1 MVVAFGNTPL
11 VCSGGPIK
19 DKYSHMKYKL
29 SIVILCLGMAL
40 AGFAEDVVF
49 KAHAPS
55 QVIVGRPFQLTYS
68 VNQRSRDLRAPEFT
82 DFDYLAGPYTS
93 TSSSTSF
100 VNGHRT
106 SSFEQTYTY
115 TLMARTPGT
124 FTIAPATVKVDGE
137 SVQSNGVRI
146 TVLPEDEQQSNSA
159 AVQQSEGRSN
169 SASGQSAERSNENN
183 IFVRTIAS
191 KTRVH
196 EQEALMVT
204 YKLYFANVDVAQLTN
219 NTKLP
224 EFTGFLKQD
233 LEQGEIQTQLEHY
246 NGRNYQTAV
255 LYRTILYPQHSGDIA
270 IEPAKFEAVL
280 RVQTQ
285 QRVRSIFDDFF
296 GSYTNVTKMLTA
308 PGATIHV
315 SALPSG
321 KPAGFSGGV
330 GKFTMTPSISQTEV
344 QTNDAVTIKIDISG
358 AGNMKLV
365 KTPSVDWPE
374 GFEPYDPKVTNNF
387 NTTTAGVSGTKSIE
401 YLAIPRSAGD
411 YTIPAITFS
420 YFDIEDKAYR
430 TLATPEYTIH
440 VKRGSGDASVTSAED
455 KGSVYYAR
463 KEDIKQLGT
472 DIRYIDTKPL
482 KASASH
488 PLTLS
493 SFHLLWLWYAVPALI
508 ALILLIVLRKQIKEN
523 ADITRVRYKRANK
536 VAQKRLKAA
545 AAALKAGNK
554 DAFYAAIEQAAWTYL
569 SDRLSIPTAELNKD
583 NIAALLQQKGVS
595 EALIADVKNVLSTA
609 EFARYAPSTDHAMDD
624 LYRDTT
630 TLINNLENEK
640 I

>member
-1 MVVAFGNTPL
+1 MKRL
-11 VCSGGPIK
+11 V
-19 DKYSHMKYKL
+19 
-29 SIVILCLGMAL
+29 SIVCVLGIAL
-40 AGFAEDVVF
+40 ASFAEDVVF
-49 KAHAPS
+49 KAQAPS
-55 QVIVGRPFQLTYS
+55 LVIVGRPFQLTFS

-82 DFDYLAGPYTS
+82 DFDVLAGPYTS

-106 SSFEQTYTY
+106 SSFSQTYTY
-115 TLMARTPGT
+115 TLMAQKAGT
-124 FTIAPATVKVDGE
+124 FTIAPATIKVDGE

-146 TVLPEDEQQSNSA
+146 TVLPEDEQPATQATQSNPNT
-159 AVQQSEGRSN
+159 QN
-169 SASGQSAERSNENN
+169 TQSAQSSQSSGGQVSSEN

-196 EQEALMVT
+196 EQEALMIT

-255 LYRTILYPQHSGDIA
+255 LYRTILYPQHSGDIK

-285 QRVRSIFDDFF
+285 QRVHSIFDDFF

-330 GKFTMTPSISQTEV
+330 GKFSMTPSISQTEV
-344 QTNDAVTIKIDISG
+344 QTNDAVTIKIDITG
-358 AGNMKLV
+358 AGNMKLL
-365 KTPSVDWPE
+365 KTPAVDWPE

-411 YTIPAITFS
+411 YTIPPVTFS
-420 YFDIEDKAYR
+420 YFDTEDKAYR
-430 TLATPEYTIH
+430 ILSTPEYTIH
-440 VKRGSGDASVTSAED
+440 VKRGSGSGRSEASEEGAIVSYTQ
-455 KGSVYYAR
+455 

-472 DIRYIDTKPL
+472 DIRYIDTKPQKKSTEYRIQNTDL
-482 KASASH
+482 IWLFYLV
-488 PLTLS
+488 PL
-493 SFHLLWLWYAVPALI
+493 LLAGVV
-508 ALILLIVLRKQIKEN
+508 LIVLRKQIKEN
-523 ADITRVRYKRANK
+523 ADISRVKYKRANK

-545 AAALKAGNK
+545 AAALKANNK

-583 NIAALLQQKGVS
+583 NIAQLLSSKGVS
-595 EALIADVKNVLSTA
+595 ENLINEVKNVLSTA

-624 LYRDTT
+624 LYRATT
-630 TLINNLENEK
+630 QLINNLEDQK

>member
-1 MVVAFGNTPL
+1 
-11 VCSGGPIK
+11 
-19 DKYSHMKYKL
+19 MKKSLYIILFLGIAL
-29 SIVILCLGMAL
+29 SA
-40 AGFAEDVVF
+40 FAEDVVF
-49 KAHAPS
+49 KAQAPS

-100 VNGHRT
+100 VNGHRS
-106 SSFEQTYTY
+106 SSFTQTYTY
-115 TLMARTPGT
+115 TLMAQKAGT
-124 FTIAPATVKVDGE
+124 FTIGPATVKVDGE
-137 SVQSNGVRI
+137 NYQSNGVRI
-146 TVLPEDEQQSNSA
+146 QVLPEDEQSTAQQPQ
-159 AVQQSEGRSN
+159 QQSPANQRTQ
-169 SASGQSAERSNENN
+169 ATQSSQGENVSSEN
-183 IFVRTIAS
+183 LFVRTVAS

-196 EQEALMVT
+196 EQEALMIT

-233 LEQGEIQTQLEHY
+233 IEQGEIQTQLEHY

-255 LYRTILYPQHSGDIA
+255 LYRTILYPQHSGDIK
-270 IEPAKFEAVL
+270 IDPAKFEDVL
-280 RVQTQ
+280 RVQTRQ
-285 QRVRSIFDDFF
+285 QVRSIFDDFF

-308 PGATIHV
+308 PGVTIHV
-315 SALPSG
+315 TALPSG

-330 GKFTMTPSISQTEV
+330 GKFSITPSISQTEI
-344 QTNDAVTIKIDISG
+344 QTNDAVTIKLDITG
-358 AGNMKLV
+358 AGNMKLL
-365 KTPSVDWPE
+365 KTPAIDWPV

-401 YLAIPRSAGD
+401 YLAIPRSAGE
-411 YTIPAITFS
+411 YTIPPLTFS

-430 TLATPEYTIH
+430 TLSTPEYTIH
-440 VKRGSGDASVTSAED
+440 VKRSGASEHSGSDNDGAVVSYTH
-455 KGSVYYAR
+455 

-482 KASASH
+482 NITHRKSQITNYNH
-488 PLTLS
+488 
-493 SFHLLWLWYAVPALI
+493 LWLCYVVP
-508 ALILLIVLRKQIKEN
+508 LILAIVLLIILRKRIKEN

-545 AAALKAGNK
+545 AAALKANDK
-554 DAFYAAIEQAAWTYL
+554 DHFYEEIERAAWTYL

-583 NIAALLQQKGVS
+583 NIAALLHEKRVS
-595 EALIADVKNVLSTA
+595 ENLINEVKNVLSTA

-624 LYRDTT
+624 LYTATT
-630 TLINNLENEK
+630 NLINNLENEK

>member
-1 MVVAFGNTPL
+1 
-11 VCSGGPIK
+11 
-19 DKYSHMKYKL
+19 
-29 SIVILCLGMAL
+29 MAL
-40 AGFAEDVVF
+40 GGFAEEVVF
-49 KAHAPS
+49 KAQAPA

-115 TLMARTPGT
+115 TLMAQKAGT
-124 FTIAPATVKVDGE
+124 FTIGPATIRVDGE

-146 TVLPEDEQQSNSA
+146 QVLPEDEQPAQSSQPSQMSQTSQSSQSSQSSA
-159 AVQQSEGRSN
+159 NASSE
-169 SASGQSAERSNENN
+169 N

-196 EQEALMVT
+196 EQEALMIT

-255 LYRTILYPQHSGDIA
+255 LYRTILYPQHSGDIS
-270 IEPAKFEAVL
+270 IDPAKFEAVL

-308 PGATIHV
+308 PGVTIHV
-315 SALPSG
+315 AGLPSG

-330 GKFTMTPSISQTEV
+330 GKFTMTPSISQTEL
-344 QTNDAVTIKIDISG
+344 QANDAVTIKIDISG
-358 AGNMKLV
+358 AGNMKLI
-365 KTPSVDWPE
+365 KTPAIDWPE

-411 YTIPAITFS
+411 YTIPPVTFS
-420 YFDIEDKAYR
+420 YFDIEDKSYR
-430 TLATPEYTIH
+430 TLSTPEYTIH
-440 VKRGSGDASVTSAED
+440 VKRGGASEHSDLGAE
-455 KGSVYYAR
+455 GTVVSYTH

-482 KASASH
+482 QIKNSQFTIH
-488 PLTLS
+488 NYEWI
-493 SFHLLWLWYAVPALI
+493 WLWYVVPLI
-508 ALILLIVLRKQIKEN
+508 IAILLLIILRKQIKEN

-545 AAALKAGNK
+545 AAALKANDK

-569 SDRLSIPTAELNKD
+569 SDRLSIPTADLNKE
-583 NIAALLQQKGVS
+583 NIAALLSQKGVS
-595 EALIADVKNVLSTA
+595 EALIKDVKEVLSTA

-624 LYRDTT
+624 LYKATT
-630 TLINNLENEK
+630 NLINNLEDQR